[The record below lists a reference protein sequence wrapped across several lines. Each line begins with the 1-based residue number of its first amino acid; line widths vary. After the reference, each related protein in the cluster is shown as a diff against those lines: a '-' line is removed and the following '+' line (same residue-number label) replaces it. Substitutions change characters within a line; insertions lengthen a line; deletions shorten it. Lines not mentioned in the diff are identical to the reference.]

1 MSTVSIIMPVYN
13 AERYLKETLDS
24 VVRQNFQK
32 LEIILVDDGST
43 DSSLTILKDYEIA
56 DSRVHVFHQSN
67 KGAGA
72 ARNLGMRHATGKY
85 LLFLDCD
92 DLFEMDMVEKMY
104 VAAEEREVDVLV
116 CRSDHFDDASGT
128 SENCPWTI
136 KSELLPPHNLN
147 QVFSSEDIPKN
158 FFELF
163 VWWPWDKLFRRDYIN
178 HLHLEYQEIRTTND
192 LFFVCCAVLMAKR
205 ISCLD
210 DVLVHQRVGNRNS
223 LSNTRELS

>member
-24 VVRQNFQK
+24 VVRQSFQK

-92 DLFEMDMVEKMY
+92 DLFELDMVEKMY
-104 VAAEEREVDVLV
+104 VTAEEREVDVLV
-116 CRSDHFDDASGT
+116 CRSDHFDDTSGT

-136 KSELLPPHNLN
+136 KSELLPPA
-147 QVFSSEDIPKN
+147 QFKSSILK
-158 FFELF
+158 
-163 VWWPWDKLFRRDYIN
+163 
-178 HLHLEYQEIRTTND
+178 
-192 LFFVCCAVLMAKR
+192 
-205 ISCLD
+205 
-210 DVLVHQRVGNRNS
+210 
-223 LSNTRELS
+223 